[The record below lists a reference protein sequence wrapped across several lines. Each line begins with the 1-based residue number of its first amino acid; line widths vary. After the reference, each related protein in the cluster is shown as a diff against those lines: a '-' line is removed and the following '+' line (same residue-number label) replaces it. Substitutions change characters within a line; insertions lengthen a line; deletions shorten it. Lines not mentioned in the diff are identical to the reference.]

1 MLALSY
7 DDLDS
12 RFELLQCIGTG
23 TEITF
28 YKVYDRIQKKDIG
41 MGISYYNKSVRAQIY
56 LRFLKGIYNKSV
68 RAQIYLRFL
77 KGIYNEADEW
87 SSVSRIQISE
97 TLKNANIS
105 DISYGIFEKIPYQNI
120 EIPRQEFPDKFETE
134 MKTKSSIVDSFQE
147 SEINLC
153 SHRFIVA
160 NNL

>member
-41 MGISYYNKSVRAQIY
+41 MGISY
-56 LRFLKGIYNKSV
+56 YNKSV